1 MGHKFELLTDEQVL
15 TEIYEGRLTGSFPL
29 CSVNYMLHSTT
40 PKLIETTL
48 HRILICEFAPYP

>member
-40 PKLIETTL
+40 PKLIETTDY
-48 HRILICEFAPYP
+48 IAS